1 MARVRTGSVLLVWGV
16 LLAAANLRASL
27 TTVGPLLD
35 RVQAD
40 TGMSA
45 TAAGS
50 ISTVPL
56 LAFAVVS
63 PLVPRISGR
72 LGVER
77 AITVAL
83 GVVTV
88 GIAIRSL
95 PTIPALFVGTALLG
109 VGIAVGNVLLPTLI
123 KRDFPDRVGLLT
135 SSYVT
140 VMNATAAVASG
151 VAVPIS
157 GVAVGG
163 WRTAWGCW
171 LVLAA
176 IATVVW
182 LPRAVRAGSGSAHGA
197 KNVARIRLPW
207 HSPLAWA
214 VTLFM
219 GLQSLGFYVLITWLP
234 AMAHTG
240 GYSRSAA
247 GWLLFVFQA
256 VTVVVNL
263 AMPVLLRRGRD
274 QRLLTVAS
282 SGFWLVGDVGLL
294 LLPQQAL
301 VWSVVLGIA
310 SGSSL
315 VLALTFFGLRAP
327 DAATANALSAM
338 GQSLG
343 YGLAAAGPLVV
354 GALKS
359 ATEAWTIPI
368 ALLCL
373 VALVQLGTGV
383 FAGRGQVTGRTS

>member
-1 MARVRTGSVLLVWGV
+1 MVRIRTGMVLLVWGV

-40 TGMSA
+40 TGLSA

-56 LAFAVVS
+56 LAFAAVS

-72 LGVER
+72 IGAER
-77 AITVAL
+77 ALAAAMGVLAVGITV
-83 GVVTV
+83 
-88 GIAIRSL
+88 RSL
-95 PTIPALFVGTALLG
+95 PAIPALFGGTALLG
-109 VGIAVGNVLLPTLI
+109 VGIAVGNVLLPSMI
-123 KRDFPDRVGLLT
+123 KRDFPGRVGLLT
-135 SSYVT
+135 SAYVT

-157 GVAVGG
+157 GAWPGG

-171 LVLAA
+171 LVLAVLA
-176 IATVVW
+176 ALVW
-182 LPRAVRAGSGSAHGA
+182 LPRAIRTGPGSAHGSR
-197 KNVARIRLPW
+197 NVAGIRLPW

-234 AMAHTG
+234 GIAHAG

-256 VTVVVNL
+256 VTVIVNL
-263 AMPVLLRRGRD
+263 AMPALLRHGRD

-282 SGFWLVGDVGLL
+282 SLFWLVGDVGLL

-301 VWSVVLGIA
+301 AWSIVLGVA
-310 SGSSL
+310 TGSSL

-373 VALVQLGTGV
+373 VALVQLGTGII
-383 FAGRGQVTGRTS
+383 AGRGQVTSRAS

>member
-1 MARVRTGSVLLVWGV
+1 MRTRTGTVLLVWSV

-40 TGMSA
+40 TGLSA
-45 TAAGS
+45 SAAGL

-63 PLVPRISGR
+63 PLGPRISARSGA
-72 LGVER
+72 ER
-77 AITVAL
+77 TITAAL
-83 GVVTV
+83 GVLAA
-88 GIAIRSL
+88 GIAVRSL
-95 PTIPALFVGTALLG
+95 PSTVAVFGGTALLG
-109 VGIAVGNVLLPTLI
+109 VGIAVGNVLLPSLI
-123 KRDFPDRVGLLT
+123 KRDFPRRVGLLT
-135 SSYVT
+135 SAYVT
-140 VMNATAAVASG
+140 AMNATAAVASG

-157 GVAVGG
+157 AVAAGG

-171 LVLAA
+171 LLLAVVA
-176 IATVVW
+176 LVVW
-182 LPRAVRAGSGSAHGA
+182 LPRALHAGPASTGQPNTVTG
-197 KNVARIRLPW
+197 VRLPW

-234 AMAHTG
+234 SVAHTG

-247 GWLLFVFQA
+247 GWLLFVFQV

-263 AMPVLLRRGRD
+263 AMPMLLQRARD

-282 SGFWLVGDVGLL
+282 SSIWLIGDAGLL

-301 VWSVVLGIA
+301 VWSIVLGIG

-343 YGLAAAGPLVV
+343 YGLAAAGPVVV
-354 GALKS
+354 GALRS
-359 ATEAWTIPI
+359 ATNAWTVPI
-368 ALLCL
+368 GLLCL
-373 VALVQLGTGV
+373 MAAIQLGTGV
-383 FAGRGQVTGRTS
+383 IAGRGQVASRTH